1 MTAAARLA
9 SRTCP
14 AVLLAAGLGCLALG
28 AQAAGPSFDC
38 GKVEAGSIAALV
50 CRDPALAAADSK
62 MAEVYA
68 AALAKAGNE
77 QPPTLKAEQRGWIKG
92 RDECWKVEDQA
103 ACVAD
108 AYRLRIAELQARYR
122 LLAPVGSATY
132 ACDDAPGSEVTAS
145 FFATD
150 PPSAIAERG
159 DEVSFMVA
167 QPAASGARYQGRNE
181 SLWEHQG
188 VATVTW
194 GYGAPELHCRVR
206 P

>member
-1 MTAAARLA
+1 MTRGPVYGSRHAETPLAPNAA
-9 SRTCP
+9 
-14 AVLLAAGLGCLALG
+14 
-28 AQAAGPSFDC
+28 
-38 GKVEAGSIAALV
+38 
-50 CRDPALAAADSK
+50 
-62 MAEVYA
+62 
-68 AALAKAGNE
+68 
-77 QPPTLKAEQRGWIKG
+77 QPVVP
-92 RDECWKVEDQA
+92 V
-103 ACVAD
+103 
-108 AYRLRIAELQARYR
+108 
-122 LLAPVGSATY
+122 LAPVGSATY

-150 PPSAIAERG
+150 PPTAIAEHG

-194 GYGAPELHCRVR
+194 GYGAPELHCCVR